1 MANGHN
7 GNALTRRFPNSAA
20 GRELQKVLAADEP
33 IEALAVGKGGAIL
46 VATDR
51 RAVIVK
57 AGAAATGQFFGRK
70 VGSYGYGQISAV
82 NVQAGALDGYVEIVA
97 GGVNLIHNPG
107 RYAQLV
113 SADNICP
120 FARKVEGEFRAV
132 VECIQRHLYGAGSGG
147 AGTSAIAAHIVPSQD
162 IPTQIAAL
170 ARLRDAGVLNA
181 AEFEAKKAELLARM

>member
-1 MANGHN
+1 MANG
-7 GNALTRRFPNSAA
+7 GNQLVRRFPDSAA

-51 RAVIVK
+51 RAIIVK
-57 AGAAATGQFFGRK
+57 AGVAATGTWFGHK
-70 VGSYGYGQISAV
+70 VGSYGYSQISAV

-97 GGVNLIHNPG
+97 AGVNLIHNPG

-120 FARKVEGEFRAV
+120 FARKAEGEFRAV
-132 VECIQRHLYGAGSGG
+132 VERIQGHLYGAGVGNGSG
-147 AGTSAIAAHIVPSQD
+147 AGMFPAMPMPVPQD
-162 IPTQIAAL
+162 IPAQIAAL
-170 ARLRDAGVLNA
+170 ARLRDAGALSP